1 MCSLWRQIPVVYHV
15 RFFFILLFLFSVAWF
30 SEDRHT
36 TRSTVLE
43 SQTPLQWDQLHV
55 SCWLAILCL
64 PCCLILASKGTRG
77 IVCILPCIKMAF
89 FCPQVLFVWTR
100 VLEGKAFSS
109 EFNIL
114 FHRIQAFRVVVQ
126 FLGPL
131 FLGLFSLIHILPL
144 NHASGF
150 ILILHIAHQCVSRC
164 ALVWVITVPDGWVI
178 LTKFRNLFTC
188 FFSILLEWLDH
199 MLDIVDQIFS
209 HITPFVLVGGF
220 DSPLSFLFF
229 SGTWCF
235 SWHPVLFMRQDFKPL
250 TPHPVLPSRS

>member
-1 MCSLWRQIPVVYHV
+1 MVFWTH
-15 RFFFILLFLFSVAWF
+15 
-30 SEDRHT
+30 RHT
-36 TRSTVLE
+36 IRSTVLE

-55 SCWLAILCL
+55 FCWFAILCL

-77 IVCILPCIKMAF
+77 IVCILPCLSF
-89 FCPQVLFVWTR
+89 VLKYYLSGTR

-188 FFSILLEWLDH
+188 FFSILLECLGHTLRHSASNLFSYNTFCSCGGIWQSSL
-199 MLDIVDQIFS
+199 LPIFLWD
-209 HITPFVLVGGF
+209 TM
-220 DSPLSFLFF
+220 
-229 SGTWCF
+229 
-235 SWHPVLFMRQDFKPL
+235 LFMASCL
-250 TPHPVLPSRS
+250 TYASGL

>member
-1 MCSLWRQIPVVYHV
+1 MVFWTH
-15 RFFFILLFLFSVAWF
+15 
-30 SEDRHT
+30 RHT
-36 TRSTVLE
+36 IRSPVLE

-55 SCWLAILCL
+55 FCWLAILCL
-64 PCCLILASKGTRG
+64 PCCLILASKGTWG
-77 IVCILPCIKMAF
+77 IVCILPCLSF
-89 FCPQVLFVWTR
+89 VLKYYLSGTR

-188 FFSILLEWLDH
+188 FFSILLECLGH
-199 MLDIVDQIFS
+199 TLDIVDQIFS
-209 HITPFVLVGGF
+209 HTTPFVLVGGF

-235 SWHPVLFMRQDFKPL
+235 SWHPVLRMHQDLKPL
-250 TPHPVLPSRS
+250 PPHPVLPSRS